1 MVATAFTGLTPT
13 LARIGAEICERLD
26 EMEELKHA
34 SSITFIQRLSRLSIL
49 SPYAYRLTVQLF
61 HENNHLLDSFS
72 EQARPRAITK
82 QAVHKEFVTEM
93 ETIERVFPELAEQI
107 RTQRDK
113 VNHHEDPISPGEAVE
128 QCVGAVN
135 AFDGRWSG
143 QWPPGK

>member
-1 MVATAFTGLTPT
+1 M
-13 LARIGAEICERLD
+13 
-26 EMEELKHA
+26 
-34 SSITFIQRLSRLSIL
+34 
-49 SPYAYRLTVQLF
+49 F

-135 AFDGRWSG
+135 AFDE
-143 QWPPGK
+143 